1 MIRRSVCWMLAKHS
15 FFSAVSNRPVQLLM
29 GLILLL
35 LLYANISSYTQYRQ
49 QITTRNYYR
58 ELVRNHWE
66 EMPDKHPHR
75 MAHYGYI
82 AFRSIDPLSLF
93 DRGIDTYAGNAIFL
107 EAHKQNTVNF
117 SEAGLSTGLLR
128 FGEITQSMILQLLVP
143 LLLFFIGFGAIAADR
158 ENGTLKMLFSQG
170 TSWKELLLGKC
181 LGLWLLAMVFL
192 LVGMFLLVGTSLSI
206 PELEMNTDWWIRS
219 IGLLLLYSVY
229 FWSIAAIATWVS
241 AISKSA
247 RLALV
252 SLIGMWLLMGI
263 ILPRAIQSG
272 ASWVFPAPSKIHF
285 DSMVEQELIK
295 KGDSHDPNDP
305 YYKALKDSVLRAHNV
320 SSIEELPFNYSG
332 FQMKEG
338 ERISTELYNQQMAVL
353 QDIYKKQNN
362 LSRLAGWVNPFM
374 PIRLCSM
381 SFSGTDFSSYTRF
394 QTEAEN
400 YRYRLAQQMND
411 WQIQYI
417 SNKKPAPGEK
427 GPAISR
433 DFWKAFPAFTYPST
447 NWKKGLQEA
456 GYSLLMLLAWFL
468 FSVWLLIFRS
478 QKLNVL

>member
-35 LLYANISSYTQYRQ
+35 LLYANISSYIQYRQ

-252 SLIGMWLLMGI
+252 SLIGIWLLMGI
-263 ILPRAIQSG
+263 ILPRALQSG

-353 QDIYKKQNN
+353 QDIFKKQNN

-381 SFSGTDFSSYTRF
+381 SFSGTDFSSYVRF

-400 YRYRLAQQMND
+400 YRYQLAQQMND

-433 DFWKAFPAFTYPST
+433 DFWKAFPAFAYPST
-447 NWKKGLQEA
+447 NWKQGLQEA
-456 GYSLLMLLAWFL
+456 GYPLLMLLAWFL

-478 QKLNVL
+478 QKLNPL